1 MTEPDDPG
9 TTTRTQ
15 RRPRPAVVLF
25 AVSLAVIVA
34 CVVSL
39 TYLVATRTDDSGS
52 VLDRAGEAFAGSD
65 QESESLTADREAA
78 MAQTNQF
85 ALRVNNYGPD
95 QLDENDQLPEYAELV
110 REVITPNFAASFD
123 ESVTLNEQVVAQSGV
138 SRTGE
143 VVATGISAI
152 DDDKATVLVAG
163 TFTNSYPD
171 PDDSDERIDAGVA
184 QFRWEVSLVKTEGEW
199 LVDNFVQVTGEPE
212 QTPALPGAEP
222 TPSGEPAPSD
232 DPAPSE
238 EPTP

>member
-15 RRPRPAVVLF
+15 RRPRPALVLF

-52 VLDRAGEAFAGSD
+52 V

-171 PDDSDERIDAGVA
+171 PDNSDERIDAGVA